1 MIILHHFHT
10 LIHLYKTLQY
20 LFLSVWIPWLSS
32 LHLGGLGVWILSKT
46 EKKNGIRDDCI
57 KVICL
62 LVLRAT
68 FLHLVPQGI
77 QLPQYRKKDFF
88 RQINLFI
95 NLSIKWIC
103 KFMQTMLDIGG
114 RNGAENDNS
123 GFMKVHRQILTQIT
137 KQPTSVASQPAS

>member
-46 EKKNGIRDDCI
+46 EKKKWYQRWLYKSYMFACTEGNFPSFGPTGNSTSTVQKKRFFQAN
-57 KVICL
+57 KSVHQF
-62 LVLRAT
+62 V
-68 FLHLVPQGI
+68 
-77 QLPQYRKKDFF
+77 YRMNM
-88 RQINLFI
+88 QIYADYARHWRE
-95 NLSIKWIC
+95 KW
-103 KFMQTMLDIGG
+103 G
-114 RNGAENDNS
+114 RNDNS